1 MLATTVYIKQQKRV
15 VLEGIS
21 RLNIMDLNTRASFAI
36 LKQAGKD
43 ISIPTLNQRVTTLK
57 VELSIKSQS
66 KSIPNP
72 GFAGK

>member
-21 RLNIMDLNTRASFAI
+21 RLNIMDLNTSASFAI

-43 ISIPTLNQRVTTLK
+43 ILIPTLNQWFTTLK
-57 VELSIKSQS
+57 VELSTYQGIQVIKN
-66 KSIPNP
+66 KE
-72 GFAGK
+72 